1 MPRLPTRKAQVF
13 LAKRTENWRFSLHWL
28 ALTFAFSVHL
38 VLVAIG
44 ATMVVVFLGLWRD
57 DFQTMAAEVE
67 VAVGGVL
74 ARSRSV
80 CLVWASGCLVPA
92 RPIAKFEF

>member
-1 MPRLPTRKAQVF
+1 
-13 LAKRTENWRFSLHWL
+13 
-28 ALTFAFSVHL
+28 
-38 VLVAIG
+38 
-44 ATMVVVFLGLWRD
+44 MVVVFFGLWRD

-92 RPIAKFEF
+92 RPIAKFEQHRDMFEPLYHWPHLL